1 MSYQIIP
8 RTDAVKAGVFD
19 SESREVVWDDT
30 EHTQG
35 LRYANNG
42 RVILIARS
50 EIAIAQDS
58 AVWSI
63 THADVGEYSALL
75 TKTGTGADIST
86 HLEFTPTTTITLND
100 FAEAI
105 DAATPAWSF
114 EHWSSADTGNFAQIE
129 FHFVH
134 PSLTTLGVDHG
145 WLEVTCLPLQGHTGG
160 NAAFVLATLAA
171 ATNFGF
177 GGHTPDGT
185 SVFEWGA
192 HTLTNLLTNV
202 NDAWEVAETGEVAT
216 TYVLDRIR
224 IELWETLPGRSTYI
238 DSIIIDGT
246 TYPVEPG
253 MAGAKLRHDAT
264 VTTLN
269 FVDVRDRFGRFET
282 LAPTVGA
289 EQKTIVGPLLPAL
302 FNDSGGY
309 VRFLPDAHPAALAT
323 LFYSAIRVGDPT

>member
-8 RTDAVKAGVFD
+8 ITNAVKSGVFD
-19 SESREVVWDDT
+19 SESREVVWNQGSSS
-30 EHTQG
+30 QG
-35 LRYANNG
+35 LKYANDG
-42 RVILIARS
+42 HIILIARS
-50 EIAIAQDS
+50 EIAIAEDS
-58 AVWSI
+58 AVWST
-63 THADVGEYSALL
+63 THATGVYAALL

-129 FHFVH
+129 FRFEHA
-134 PSLTTLGVDHG
+134 SLARLGVDHG

-160 NAAFVLATLAA
+160 DAAFVLATLA
-171 ATNFGF
+171 TGTSFGF
-177 GGHTPDGT
+177 GGHTPDG
-185 SVFEWGA
+185 SSIFEWGA
-192 HTLTNLLTNV
+192 HTLTNLLTDV
-202 NDAWEVAETGEVAT
+202 NTAWNTAETGEAAT
-216 TYVLDRIR
+216 AYVLKRIR

-238 DSIIIDGT
+238 DTIIIDGT
-246 TYPVEPG
+246 NYPVEPG

-264 VTTLN
+264 ATTLN

-282 LAPTVGA
+282 LTPTVGPQ
-289 EQKTIVGPLLPAL
+289 QKTIVGPLLPAL

-309 VRFLPDAHPAALAT
+309 VRFLPSAFPGAPAT
-323 LFYSAIRVGDPT
+323 LFYSAIRVGDAT